1 MSVRNASPSIYY
13 GNIDAQ
19 NWSLVS
25 VNTGQ
30 TKTSKNAVASH
41 AVTTTTME
49 SATTTVEGLA
59 TSGILRVNAS
69 LMTLSS
75 LDKPQDQFD
84 KILQNKRCPIHPK
97 SNHSMLECTILR
109 KSFQSAPAD
118 APKKTKQR

>member
-41 AVTTTTME
+41 AVTTTTIGSAITIVE
-49 SATTTVEGLA
+49 SPA
-59 TSGILRVNAS
+59 TSWILRVSAS
-69 LMTLSS
+69 LTTLSALWIAHRVARRATS
-75 LDKPQDQFD
+75 HRISSIRFY
-84 KILQNKRCPIHPK
+84 
-97 SNHSMLECTILR
+97 T
-109 KSFQSAPAD
+109 
-118 APKKTKQR
+118 TKDVQ